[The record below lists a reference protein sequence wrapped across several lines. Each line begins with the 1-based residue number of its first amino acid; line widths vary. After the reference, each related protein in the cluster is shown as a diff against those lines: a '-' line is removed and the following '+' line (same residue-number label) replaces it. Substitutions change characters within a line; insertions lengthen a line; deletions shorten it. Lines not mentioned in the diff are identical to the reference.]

1 MMLRVKILRT
11 QAGAEKQWGVIK
23 AQDFP
28 SQQQVYEVNYTMALA
43 MGACYLP
50 LQGLS
55 QYCCSCWF
63 STFPERSSGWRA
75 EFRHSVLGGGR
86 GDWQNGSS
94 DRYFQESIL

>member
-28 SQQQVYEVNYTMALA
+28 SQQQVYEVNYTLALA

-55 QYCCSCWF
+55 QYCCS
-63 STFPERSSGWRA
+63 STRIK
-75 EFRHSVLGGGR
+75 SVLL
-86 GDWQNGSS
+86 QLLVFN
-94 DRYFQESIL
+94 IP